1 MRADEYIKIERDLNR
16 VKAAVKLLGDADI
29 NASLGRIEG
38 ILAEVQH
45 YAVAV
50 DDIRKTV
57 ADKAEQRDLIGEAD
71 TRLLIYLAPTTL

>member
-1 MRADEYIKIERDLNR
+1 MRADEYIKIERDFNR

-38 ILAEVQH
+38 ILAEVRH